1 MTPFRVRRGEPGDAD
16 AIART
21 LQVAQAHTYAAIMP
35 AQFVV
40 DRVAEIPDVARARRD
55 EMVRDREVE
64 AAGGEP
70 FRRWWVAEGDDE
82 DAVVAVACAGH
93 GPCDWEGL
101 FRPPPVSYHLDKL
114 YALPRAHGTG
124 VGQALLEA
132 ALPPGEPAY
141 LWVLRGNPR
150 AERFY
155 RRNGFV
161 DEGYA
166 ATSGPAWFH
175 RPMFRMVSPGVTP
188 AG

>member
-1 MTPFRVRRGEPGDAD
+1 MSFRIRRGTPADAA

-21 LQVAQAHTYAAIMP
+21 LQVAQAHTYAPIMP
-35 AQFVV
+35 VQYVI
-40 DRVAEIPDVARARRD
+40 DRITEIPAVARTRRA
-55 EMVRDREVE
+55 ELERDAEVE
-64 AAGGEP
+64 AAGEEP
-70 FRRWWVAEGDDE
+70 FRRWWVAEADDGE
-82 DAVVAVACAGH
+82 LVAVACAGH

-124 VGQALLEA
+124 VGQALLDAVLPVGEA
-132 ALPPGEPAY
+132 AY
-141 LWVLRGNPR
+141 LWILNGNPR

-166 ATSGPAWFH
+166 ATSGPMWFE
-175 RPMFRMVSPGVTP
+175 RPMFRMIRA